1 MQHVKFGDPPLSP
14 LLFVLT
20 ADLLQSI
27 INKVRHLNLLQL
39 PLTARCGHDFP
50 IVQYA
55 DDTLL
60 IMEACP
66 KQLFFLKAILNSFAT
81 STGLRVNYN
90 KSSMYPINV
99 NPGKME
105 ILSRTL
111 NCQTGSMPF
120 TYLGLP
126 LGLSK
131 PQLQHFL
138 PLIQRIEKILSC
150 SSKFLSQVGRLEL
163 VNSVFSAL
171 PTFFICTLKIPVSTI
186 KQIDIY
192 RIHCLW
198 RGNDTNS
205 KNPPLV
211 AWSMIT
217 KPKDSGGLGVVR
229 LETQN
234 EALLL
239 KYPHKFFNNH
249 DLPWVNI
256 IWNNYYMSDRLSGH
270 RRIGSFGG
278 KVC

>member
-1 MQHVKFGDPPLSP
+1 
-14 LLFVLT
+14 
-20 ADLLQSI
+20 
-27 INKVRHLNLLQL
+27 
-39 PLTARCGHDFP
+39 
-50 IVQYA
+50 
-55 DDTLL
+55 
-60 IMEACP
+60 
-66 KQLFFLKAILNSFAT
+66 
-81 STGLRVNYN
+81 
-90 KSSMYPINV
+90 
-99 NPGKME
+99 
-105 ILSRTL
+105 
-111 NCQTGSMPF
+111 MPF
-120 TYLGLP
+120 TYLGRP

-131 PQLQHFL
+131 PRHQHFL